1 MSKAREKRYRRLI
14 SALRAAEKAAS
25 DVLWLDLPR
34 DESERQDHSL
44 KRLRDGMGEYAGYLD
59 SATWWRA

>member
-25 DVLWLDLPR
+25 AVLWEDVTAA
-34 DESERQDHSL
+34 ERERADHSL
-44 KRLRDGMGEYAGYLD
+44 KMLRASIAEYAGYLEG
-59 SATWWRA
+59 ATWWRT